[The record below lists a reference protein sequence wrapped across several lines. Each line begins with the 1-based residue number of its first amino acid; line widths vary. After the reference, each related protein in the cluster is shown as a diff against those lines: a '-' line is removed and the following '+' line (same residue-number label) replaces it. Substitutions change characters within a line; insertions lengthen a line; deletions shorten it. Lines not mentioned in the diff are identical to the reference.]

1 MNINTAY
8 NISLCCIIVVFFLSS
23 YFLGNY
29 LYASDKDLADT
40 TKKEITFTLAKNSMD
55 EQPAA
60 IENISEPKVTEVP
73 SLSVSPYYYDIPL
86 SDGQQDYVFE
96 KCEEYDVPCELVLAV
111 MEAES
116 TYTEDRISANGD
128 YGIMQIN
135 EINHPQLTSELGVT
149 DFTDFEQN
157 VLCGVYMLSHY
168 YHLYTD
174 FNKIAMCYRYGE
186 NGAKQMWDKGVYETD
201 YTRQIVRSIAMLKY
215 R

>member
-1 MNINTAY
+1 
-8 NISLCCIIVVFFLSS
+8 
-23 YFLGNY
+23 

-135 EINHPQLTSELGVT
+135 EINHPQLTAELGDKVMLVGDDLFVT
-149 DFTDFEQN
+149 NPKRLKKGIDMGAAN
-157 VLCGVYMLSHY
+157 AVLVKPNQIGTLSEVIEVCDMAAYSGYYHILSHRSGE
-168 YHLYTD
+168 TED
-174 FNKIAMCYRYGE
+174 TTIADIAVAV
-186 NGAKQMWDKGVYETD
+186 GAPFIKSGAPC
-201 YTRQIVRSIAMLKY
+201 RSDRVAVT
-215 R
+215 